1 MTTIPVLQPL
11 ERMGSPLAA
20 EDLREAKKDRH
31 KRDSPFDL
39 DGSDA
44 REMDTDGLPA
54 TGLVESDSPELLLG
68 EDSERP
74 ELAARASY
82 ASVVHDASMYNKQA
96 EDVLDLTLDKPDT
109 TDVPIANKEPGELFG
124 PWMTVDNR
132 RRRPLN
138 KSSSGRNKALMDSMA
153 EGSRFAILESV
164 VPEVTPTIVADTEVP
179 PSSNVIARKA
189 SGPSSSS
196 TVGAELPHGVRKN
209 AAYLASNP
217 PRKSKAVVSPVSH
230 PEVLSMVSGQPVV
243 VVEHRPPK
251 DLLNHR
257 DVALMEHGHGK
268 ETSGVVAGGNGRGF
282 KVRSAKENHK
292 PGLMVRKP
300 SQAKTINRPVLTDW
314 VDNVQ
319 AQLDTIAKHK
329 ETTPAGTLKVV
340 INHDGFLEVQPL
352 VPGAHKEDGLP
363 AVSSLDD
370 EGGDAVMDQ

>member
-1 MTTIPVLQPL
+1 MTNPINELKGTAAGGFLLSDHDHDHDNGCPPETMTTIPVLQPL

-96 EDVLDLTLDKPDT
+96 EDVLDLTLDKLLEQWLRHAKEFCAKISPRKDPEGVIIVPKPDT

-230 PEVLSMVSGQPVV
+230 PEVLSMVSG
-243 VVEHRPPK
+243 
-251 DLLNHR
+251 
-257 DVALMEHGHGK
+257 
-268 ETSGVVAGGNGRGF
+268 
-282 KVRSAKENHK
+282 
-292 PGLMVRKP
+292 
-300 SQAKTINRPVLTDW
+300 
-314 VDNVQ
+314 
-319 AQLDTIAKHK
+319 
-329 ETTPAGTLKVV
+329 
-340 INHDGFLEVQPL
+340 
-352 VPGAHKEDGLP
+352 AHKEDGLP

-370 EGGDAVMDQ
+370 EGGDAVMDQLELIVFTFSTSTSKDECGRSTICTRLVSSNSYP